1 MQFVPIYL
9 ASASPRR
16 HDLLVSMQ
24 VPHEVLAVPSP
35 PAEDEP
41 RPADERALDYIRR
54 SARDKLLRALQWRAA
69 QPDLDPQ
76 RAILAADTTVC
87 LDEEIFGKP
96 ADQDDARRIL
106 RALSGR
112 THKVMTALCLGAR
125 GNEYDS
131 ISISEVS
138 FKTLS
143 EHEIERYCASG
154 EPMGKAGAYGIQ
166 GLGGMFVRHISGSYT
181 GIMGLPVHETYHLLQ
196 LADLVT
202 AQTA

>member
-1 MQFVPIYL
+1 MQFLPIYL

-16 HDLLVSMQ
+16 HDILNSMG
-24 VPHEVLAVPSP
+24 VPHDILDVPSP
-35 PAEDEP
+35 PGEDEP
-41 RPADERALDYIRR
+41 RLADERVLDYVRR
-54 SARDKLLRALQWRAA
+54 TARDKLLRALEWRAA
-69 QPDLDPQ
+69 HADLDPQ

-87 LDEEIFGKP
+87 LGEDIFGKP

-106 RALSGR
+106 RALSGK
-112 THKVMTALCLGAR
+112 THRVMTALSLGAH
-125 GNEYDS
+125 GNEYES

-143 EHEIERYCASG
+143 EREIDSYCASG

-166 GLGGMFVRHISGSYT
+166 GLGGLFVRHISGSYT

-196 LADLVT
+196 LADLVNVT
-202 AQTA
+202 A